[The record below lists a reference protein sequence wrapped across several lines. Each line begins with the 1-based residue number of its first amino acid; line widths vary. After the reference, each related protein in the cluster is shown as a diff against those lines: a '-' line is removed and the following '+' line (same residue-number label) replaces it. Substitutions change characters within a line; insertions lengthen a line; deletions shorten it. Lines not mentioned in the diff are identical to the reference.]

1 MRKPELTS
9 SNEPRER
16 EPRSVTETLE
26 IEGMHC
32 ASCVQHVERALQGV
46 PGVKRAS
53 VNLATERATVEYELG
68 TVQPDQLGQA
78 VKDAGYGVKSRPQ
91 RVVLAVAGMHCA
103 SCAQNV
109 ERALQRLE
117 GVSSASVNIAT
128 EKATVEIAPSQVRI
142 EDLKRAVEAAGYS
155 VASVERPGAARRLAR
170 ERERLQ
176 EDQRKVERARR
187 RMVWAWALT
196 LPIMA
201 WMIPEMAFG
210 VMWPTKVAFNAGMIV
225 LAAPVLLIWGRETL
239 AAGFRSL
246 AHKSPTMDSL
256 IAIGSSVAFA
266 TGFVTLAHDLGF
278 APRLLN
284 YSGVGAMIMAIH
296 LTGRYVETKAR
307 GRTSAAIQKLLSL
320 EAKTARVERD
330 GGEAEVAIE
339 EVEVGDVL
347 VVRPGEKIPT
357 DGVVV
362 SGHSSIDESIATG
375 ESLPVEKSAGDK
387 VIGATVNKEGMLRV
401 RTTGVG
407 EDTFLAHVIRM
418 VEEAQ
423 GSKVP
428 IQEFA
433 DRVTAVFVP
442 TVLAV
447 AAATFLAWFFFPAAF
462 RSLAE
467 WASAFIPW
475 VDPSLG
481 RVSLAIFASVA
492 VLVIACPCALGL
504 ATPTALM
511 VGTGMGAENGV
522 LVRSGAAIQTL
533 REVDTIVLDKTGT
546 ITRGEPGVTDVVS
559 AVGWKEEDLLRYAAS
574 AEAGSEHPIGQA
586 IVAEAV
592 ERQLRLLESEH
603 FEALVGRGVRA
614 TVNGQFVLVG
624 NARLMVEAGVDVD
637 ELQGELE
644 RLEDEAKSA
653 MYVAVAQRAA
663 GVIAVA
669 DRLKDDSRQAIAELQ
684 RFGLEPVMLT
694 GDNERTARAIAR
706 EVGID
711 RVLANVLPDQ
721 KVDEVRRLQGE
732 GYSVAMVG
740 DGINDAPALKQA
752 NVGIAIGTGTDI
764 AIEAA
769 DVTLVQGDLSAVVRA
784 IRLSRATFRKIR
796 QNLFWAYFYNV
807 IAIPVAILG
816 FLHPAIAEAAM
827 ALSSINVVTNANRL
841 RRVDISGRFGTALG
855 KRAAK

>member
-1 MRKPELTS
+1 MS
-9 SNEPRER
+9 SEPQPNQYRAA
-16 EPRSVTETLE
+16 TETFE

-32 ASCVQHVERALQGV
+32 ASCAQHVERALQGV

-68 TVQPDQLGQA
+68 SLQLEQLSRA
-78 VKDAGYGVKSRPQ
+78 VKDAGYGVKSRPEK
-91 RVVLAVAGMHCA
+91 VVLDVAGMHCA

-117 GVSSASVNIAT
+117 GVSAASVNIAT
-128 EKATVEIAPSQVRI
+128 DKATLELWPGQARI
-142 EDLKRAVEAAGYS
+142 EDLKGAVEAAGYA
-155 VASVERPGAARRLAR
+155 VTAVERPGAERRMAR

-176 EDQRKVERARR
+176 EDQRKVERARQ
-187 RMVWAWALT
+187 RMVWAWAFT
-196 LPIMA
+196 APIMA

-210 VMWPTKVAFNAGMIV
+210 LMWPSKVAFNAGMIV
-225 LAAPVLLIWGRETL
+225 LAAPVLFVWGRETL
-239 AAGFRSL
+239 AGGLRSL
-246 AHKSPTMDSL
+246 VNRSPTMDSL
-256 IAIGSSVAFA
+256 IAIGSTVAFT
-266 TGFVTLAHDLGF
+266 TGFVTLGHDLGL

-330 GGEAEVAIE
+330 GGETEVPIE

-357 DGVVV
+357 DGEVVG
-362 SGHSSIDESIATG
+362 GHSSIDESIATG
-375 ESLPVEKSAGDK
+375 ESLPVEKSEGDE
-387 VIGATVNKEGMLRV
+387 VIGATINKEGMLRV
-401 RTTGVG
+401 RATGVG

-447 AAATFLAWFFFPAAF
+447 AVATFLAWLLFPSAF
-462 RSLAE
+462 RSVAE
-467 WASAFIPW
+467 WASTFIPW

-533 REVDTIVLDKTGT
+533 KQVDTILLDKTGT
-546 ITRGEPGVTDVVS
+546 ITRGEPGVTDVVP
-559 AVGWKEEDLLRYAAS
+559 AADWKEEDVLRYAAS

-586 IVAEAV
+586 IVDEAV
-592 ERQLRLLESEH
+592 ERKLKLVESKH

-614 TVNGQFVLVG
+614 TVSNRVVLVG
-624 NARLMVEAGVDVD
+624 NARLLEEEGVDVGK
-637 ELQGELE
+637 LRSPLE

-653 MYVAVAQRAA
+653 MYVTVDGRPA

-669 DRLKDDSRQAIAELQ
+669 DRLKDDSRQAIAELK

-694 GDNERTARAIAR
+694 GDNERTAQAIAR

-721 KVDEVRRLQGE
+721 KVNEVRRLQKDGR
-732 GYSVAMVG
+732 SVAMVG

-827 ALSSINVVTNANRL
+827 ALSSINVVHNSARL
-841 RRVDISGRFGTALG
+841 RKVDISGAFFSRVRE
-855 KRAAK
+855 KRPAA

>member
-1 MRKPELTS
+1 VRTEFQQNDEAYVSGKSRRADIETA
-9 SNEPRER
+9 
-16 EPRSVTETLE
+16 TETIE
-26 IEGMHC
+26 VEGMHC
-32 ASCVQHVERALQGV
+32 ASCVQHVERALQSV
-46 PGVKRAS
+46 PGVRQAS
-53 VNLATERATVEYELG
+53 VNLATERATVEYDTSQTDPEELSR
-68 TVQPDQLGQA
+68 A
-78 VKDAGYGVKSRPQ
+78 VKDAGYGVNTRPQ
-91 RVVLAVAGMHCA
+91 RVVIAVEGMHCA
-103 SCAQNV
+103 SCAQSV
-109 ERALQRLE
+109 ERALKGLE
-117 GVSSASVNIAT
+117 GVSAASVNIAT
-128 EKATVEIAPSQVRI
+128 EKATVDLLPDQVRV
-142 EDLKRAVEAAGYS
+142 EDLRHAVEAAGYA
-155 VASVERPGAARRLAR
+155 VAAVERPGAERRMAR
-170 ERERLQ
+170 ERERLE
-176 EDQRKVERARR
+176 EDQRKVERARQ
-187 RMVWAWALT
+187 RMVWAWAFT

-201 WMIPEMAFG
+201 WMIPEMVFG

-225 LAAPVLLIWGRETL
+225 LAAPVLFIWGRETVSG
-239 AAGFRSL
+239 GFRSL
-246 AHKSPTMDSL
+246 VHWSPTMDTL
-256 IAIGSSVAFA
+256 IAIGSTVAFA

-320 EAKTARVERD
+320 EAKTARIERD
-330 GGEAEVAIE
+330 GKESEVPIE
-339 EVEVGDVL
+339 EVEVGDVM

-357 DGVVV
+357 DGEVIG
-362 SGHSSIDESIATG
+362 GHSSVDESIATG
-375 ESLPVEKSAGDK
+375 ESMPVEKSEGDE
-387 VIGATVNKEGMLRV
+387 VIGATINKEGMLRV
-401 RTTGVG
+401 RATGVG
-407 EDTFLAHVIRM
+407 DDTFLAHVIRM

-442 TVLAV
+442 TVLAI
-447 AAATFLAWFFFPAAF
+447 AAATFLAWFLFPSAF
-462 RSLAE
+462 RSVAE
-467 WASAFIPW
+467 WASAFVPW
-475 VDPSLG
+475 VDPSLS

-511 VGTGMGAENGV
+511 VGTGIGAENGV

-533 REVDTIVLDKTGT
+533 REVDTILLDKTGT
-546 ITRGEPGVTDVVS
+546 ITRGEPGVTDLVP
-559 AVGWKEEDLLRYAAS
+559 AAGWEKDDLLRYAAS
-574 AEAGSEHPIGQA
+574 AEGGSEHPIGQA
-586 IVAEAV
+586 IVAEAI
-592 ERQLRLLESEH
+592 ERQLTIIESER

-614 TVNGQFVLVG
+614 TINGQIVLVG
-624 NARLMVEAGVDVD
+624 NARLMEEESVAAA
-637 ELQGELE
+637 ELLDQLS
-644 RLEDEAKSA
+644 RLEDEAKTA
-653 MYVAVAQRAA
+653 MFVSVGGRAA

-669 DRLKDDSRQAIAELQ
+669 DRLKEDSQGAIAELE
-684 RFGLEPVMLT
+684 RFGLETVMLT
-694 GDNERTARAIAR
+694 GDNKRTAEAIAR

-721 KVDEVRRLQGE
+721 KVNEVRRLQAE
-732 GYSVAMVG
+732 GRNVVMVG

-827 ALSSINVVTNANRL
+827 AMSSINVVTNANRL
-841 RRVDISGRFGTALG
+841 RRVDIRKGLPG
-855 KRAAK
+855 

>member
-1 MRKPELTS
+1 
-9 SNEPRER
+9 
-16 EPRSVTETLE
+16 
-26 IEGMHC
+26 
-32 ASCVQHVERALQGV
+32 
-46 PGVKRAS
+46 
-53 VNLATERATVEYELG
+53 VNLATELATVDYENGGPEL
-68 TVQPDQLGQA
+68 DQLTRA
-78 VKDAGYGVKSRPQ
+78 VEDAGYGVKARPE
-91 RVVLAVAGMHCA
+91 RIVLDISGMHCA

-109 ERALQRLE
+109 ERALKGVK
-117 GVSSASVNIAT
+117 GVSSAIVNIAT
-128 EKATVEIAPSQVRI
+128 EKATLEVVPGRVRI
-142 EDLKRAVEAAGYS
+142 DDLKASVAAAGYA
-155 VASVERPGAARRLAR
+155 VAAVERPGAGRRMAR
-170 ERERLQ
+170 ERERLE
-176 EDQRKVERARR
+176 EDQRKVERARH
-187 RMVWAWALT
+187 RMTWAWAFT
-196 LPIMA
+196 LPIMV
-201 WMIPEMAFG
+201 WMIPEMIFG
-210 VMWPTKVAFNAGMIV
+210 VKWPSAIAFDAGMIL
-225 LAAPVLLIWGRETL
+225 LAGPVLLLWGRNTL
-239 AAGFRSL
+239 AGGLRSL
-246 AHKSPTMDSL
+246 VHRSPTMDTL

-266 TGFVTLAHDLGF
+266 TGFVTVAHDLGF

-330 GGEAEVAIE
+330 GHEVEVPIE

-357 DGVVV
+357 DGEVTG
-362 SGHSSIDESIATG
+362 GHSSVDESIATG
-375 ESLPVEKSAGDK
+375 ESLPVEKSEGDR
-387 VIGATVNKEGMLRV
+387 VIGATINKEGVLRV
-401 RTTGVG
+401 RAIGVG

-442 TVLAV
+442 TVLAI
-447 AAATFLAWFFFPAAF
+447 AAATFLAWFLFPSTF
-462 RSLAE
+462 RLVAE
-467 WASAFIPW
+467 WASGFIPW

-533 REVDTIVLDKTGT
+533 KQVDTILLDKTGT
-546 ITRGEPGVTDVVS
+546 ITRGEPGVTDVVA
-559 AVGWKEEDLLRYAAS
+559 AVGWQEKDLLRYAAS
-574 AEAGSEHPIGQA
+574 AEAGSEHPVGQA
-586 IVAEAV
+586 IVAQAL
-592 ERQLRLLESEH
+592 ERDLTIIESGR

-614 TVNGQFVLVG
+614 TIRDQVVLVG
-624 NARLMVEAGVDVD
+624 NSRLMEEARVDVG
-637 ELQGELE
+637 ELRRELE

-653 MYVAVAQRAA
+653 MYVAVAGRPA

-669 DRLKDDSRQAIAELQ
+669 DRLKDDSRQAIAEFKQ
-684 RFGLEPVMLT
+684 FGLEPVMLT

-721 KVDEVRRLQGE
+721 KVEEVRRLQSE
-732 GYSVAMVG
+732 KRSVAMVG

-827 ALSSINVVTNANRL
+827 AMSSINVVTNANRL
-841 RRVDISGRFGTALG
+841 RRVDIRGG
-855 KRAAK
+855 

>member
-1 MRKPELTS
+1 
-9 SNEPRER
+9 
-16 EPRSVTETLE
+16 
-26 IEGMHC
+26 
-32 ASCVQHVERALQGV
+32 VERALEGV

-53 VNLATERATVEYELG
+53 VNLATERATVEYEVG
-68 TVQPDQLGQA
+68 RVQPDQLSQA
-78 VKDAGYGVKSRPQ
+78 VKDAGYGVKARPQ
-91 RVVLAVAGMHCA
+91 RVVLEVGGMHCA

-128 EKATVEIAPSQVRI
+128 EKATLELVSSQVRI
-142 EDLKRAVEAAGYS
+142 EDLKRAVEVAGYS
-155 VASVERPGAARRLAR
+155 VTAVERPGAEGRLAR

-176 EDQRKVERARR
+176 EDEHKVESARQ
-187 RMVWAWALT
+187 RMIWAWAFT

-201 WMIPEMAFG
+201 WMIPEMVFG
-210 VMWPTKVAFNAGMIV
+210 VMWPTKVAFDAGMIV
-225 LAAPVLLIWGRETL
+225 LAAPVLLVWGRETL

-246 AHKSPTMDSL
+246 VHKSPTMDSL

-330 GGEAEVAIE
+330 GGATEVPIE

-357 DGVVV
+357 DGVVM

-387 VIGATVNKEGMLRV
+387 VIGATINKEGMLRV
-401 RTTGVG
+401 RATGVG

-447 AAATFLAWFFFPAAF
+447 AAATFLAWFFFPGAF
-462 RSLAE
+462 RSVAE

-546 ITRGEPGVTDVVS
+546 ITRGEPGVTDLVP
-559 AVGWKEEDLLRYAAS
+559 AAAWKAEDLLRYAAS

-592 ERQLRLLESEH
+592 EHQLSVLESEH

-614 TVNGQFVLVG
+614 TIGGQIVLVG
-624 NARLMVEAGVDVD
+624 NARLMAEAGVDLD
-637 ELQGELE
+637 ELEGELA
-644 RLEDEAKSA
+644 RLEEEAKSA
-653 MYVAVAQRAA
+653 MYVAVAHRAA

-669 DRLKDDSRQAIAELQ
+669 DRLKDDSQQAIAELK

-721 KVDEVRRLQGE
+721 KVDEVRRLQTE
-732 GYSVAMVG
+732 GRSVAMVG

-769 DVTLVQGDLSAVVRA
+769 DVTLVQGDLSAVIRA

-841 RRVDISGRFGTALG
+841 RKVDISGRIGTALG
-855 KRAAK
+855 KRPGK

>member
-1 MRKPELTS
+1 LGSGLLRQ
-9 SNEPRER
+9 EPAA
-16 EPRSVTETLE
+16 TETLE

-32 ASCVQHVERALQGV
+32 ASCAQTVERALQRV
-46 PGVKRAS
+46 PGVKAAS
-53 VNLATERATVEYELG
+53 VNFATEKATVEFDLSQTGFE
-68 TVQPDQLGQA
+68 DFKRA
-78 VKDAGYGVKSRPQ
+78 VETAGYAVRSRTQ
-91 RVVLAVAGMHCA
+91 KVVLEITGMHCA

-109 ERALQRLE
+109 ERALAQLE
-117 GVSSASVNIAT
+117 GVSSASVNLAT
-128 EKATVEIAPSQVRI
+128 EKATVEHLPERVRI
-142 EDLKRAVEAAGYS
+142 PDLQHAVEQAGYR
-155 VASVERPGAARRLAR
+155 VAAVERPGAERRLAR
-170 ERERLQ
+170 ERERLA
-176 EDQRKVERARR
+176 EDQRKVSNAKR
-187 RMVWAWALT
+187 RMAWAWVLT
-196 LPIMA
+196 APIIA
-201 WMIPEMAFG
+201 WMLPEMVLG
-210 VMWPTKVAFNAGMIV
+210 VKWPSAIIFDAGMIL
-225 LAAPVLLIWGRETL
+225 LAAPVLFVWGWETV
-239 AAGFRSL
+239 AGGFRSL
-246 AHKSPTMDSL
+246 LRRAPTMDAL
-256 IAIGSSVAFA
+256 IALGSSVAFA
-266 TGFVTLAHDLGF
+266 TGFVTVGHDLGLL
-278 APRLLN
+278 PRLLN
-284 YSGVGAMIMAIH
+284 YSGVGAMIMAFH

-307 GRTSAAIQKLLSL
+307 GRTSAAIQRLLSL

-330 GGEAEVAIE
+330 GREVEVPIA
-339 EVEVGDVL
+339 EVEVGDIL

-357 DGVVV
+357 DGEVIA
-362 SGHSSIDESIATG
+362 GQSSVDESLATG
-375 ESLPVEKSAGDK
+375 ESMPVEKRQGDK
-387 VIGATVNKEGMLRV
+387 VIGATINKQGLLRI
-401 RTTGVG
+401 RATGVG

-428 IQEFA
+428 IQQFA

-442 TVLAV
+442 TVLAL
-447 AAATFLAWFFFPAAF
+447 AATTFLVWIVLPDLF
-462 RSLAE
+462 RGIAE
-467 WASAFIPW
+467 WAAGFIPW

-481 RVSLAIFASVA
+481 TVSLAIFAAVA

-522 LVRSGAAIQTL
+522 LIRSGAAIQTL
-533 REVDTIVLDKTGT
+533 EQVDTIVLDKTGT
-546 ITRGEPGVTDVVS
+546 ITRGVPGVTDMLP
-559 AVGWKEEDLLRYAAS
+559 ATGWREAELLRYAAS
-574 AEAGSEHPIGQA
+574 AESGSEHPLGEA

-592 ERQLRLLESEH
+592 DRGLTVFEPSE

-614 TVNGQFVLVG
+614 RIDGRLVLVG
-624 NARLMVEAGVDVD
+624 SARLMEDEGVSLGALEA
-637 ELQGELE
+637 ELG

-653 MYVAVAQRAA
+653 MLVAVEGRLA

-669 DRLKDDSRQAIAELQ
+669 DRLKDDSQRAIAQ
-684 RFGLEPVMLT
+684 FKRFGLQTVMLT

-706 EVGID
+706 EVGVD
-711 RVLANVLPDQ
+711 RVLAEVLPDQ
-721 KVDEVRRLQGE
+721 KVDEVRRLQAE
-732 GYSVAMVG
+732 GRNVAMVG

-827 ALSSINVVTNANRL
+827 AFSSVKVVRSSAHLRKELDLSVPFSTEP
-841 RRVDISGRFGTALG
+841 
-855 KRAAK
+855 